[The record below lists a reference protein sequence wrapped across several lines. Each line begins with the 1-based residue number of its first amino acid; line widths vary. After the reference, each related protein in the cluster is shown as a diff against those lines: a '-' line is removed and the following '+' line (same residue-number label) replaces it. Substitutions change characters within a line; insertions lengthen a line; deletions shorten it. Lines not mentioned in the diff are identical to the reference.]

1 MSTSL
6 AFCNFAALCI
16 YRKISV
22 QVFFSSS
29 IVIHLSKRVIKFIQF
44 KCVCVCVVFFGVFV
58 CSAFFFFLNIIILIP
73 LVDNSVSTGNIS
85 YDLGK
90 ANFLFCIRMWLN
102 PSVNRLI
109 L

>member
-1 MSTSL
+1 MMSTSL

-29 IVIHLSKRVIKFIQF
+29 IVIHLSKRVIKFIKF

-58 CSAFFFFLNIIILIP
+58 CSAFFFFFKYN
-73 LVDNSVSTGNIS
+73 
-85 YDLGK
+85 Y
-90 ANFLFCIRMWLN
+90 FN
-102 PSVNRLI
+102 PFG
-109 L
+109 